1 MNTVINDVVFPVFL
15 FVVYFCAFSLFMY
28 KPEISTKKE
37 EETTS
42 SSSEQSTVNP
52 ENVSHQTREPET
64 ETMLFIEQDGEIPSE
79 LSISNEQPEQ
89 IIESEGEIGEN
100 PLYIQTETII
110 NKLNKRQTR
119 KICQPL
125 GIKQKSGKSE
135 KSLMS
140 IRTEIEQRFREQ
152 PLQVIGVISQRL
164 PELLSS

>member
-1 MNTVINDVVFPVFL
+1 MNTIVNDLLLPVFL
-15 FVVYFCAFSLFMY
+15 FLVYLCAFSLFIY
-28 KPEISTKKE
+28 KPEIWTK

-52 ENVSHQTREPET
+52 ENVGHQPPQSKTQ
-64 ETMLFIEQDGEIPSE
+64 TMLTIEQDEEVPAE
-79 LSISNEQPEQ
+79 LPIANEQPEE
-89 IIESEGEIGEN
+89 IIESQPDVGEDR
-100 PLYIQTETII
+100 LYIETETII
-110 NKLNKRQTR
+110 HKLNKRQTR

-140 IRTEIEQRFREQ
+140 IRTEIEQRFKEQ
-152 PLQVIGVISQRL
+152 PLQVIGVIRLRL

>member
-15 FVVYFCAFSLFMY
+15 FLVYFCAFSLFIY
-28 KPEISTKKE
+28 KPEISTK

-42 SSSEQSTVNP
+42 SSPEQSILNP
-52 ENVSHQTREPET
+52 ENVSHQTGQSKT
-64 ETMLFIEQDGEIPSE
+64 ETMPHIEQDEEIPSE
-79 LSISNEQPEQ
+79 LPIANEQPEK
-89 IIESEGEIGEN
+89 IIESEPDLGED

-110 NKLNKRQTR
+110 HKLNKRQTR

>member
-15 FVVYFCAFSLFMY
+15 FLVYFCAFSLFIY
-28 KPEISTKKE
+28 KPEISTQ
-37 EETTS
+37 EETLS
-42 SSSEQSTVNP
+42 SSDEQSTVNL
-52 ENVSHQTREPET
+52 ENVGHQPPESET
-64 ETMLFIEQDGEIPSE
+64 ETMLKVEQDEEVPAE
-79 LSISNEQPEQ
+79 LPITNEQLEE
-89 IIESEGEIGEN
+89 IIEPEPEIGDN

-140 IRTEIEQRFREQ
+140 IRTEIEQRFKEE
-152 PLQVIGVISQRL
+152 PLQVIGVIRLRL

>member
-15 FVVYFCAFSLFMY
+15 FVVYFCAFSLFIY
-28 KPEISTKKE
+28 KPEILTK

-42 SSSEQSTVNP
+42 SSDEQSSVNNQ
-52 ENVSHQTREPET
+52 NVGHPTNELKT
-64 ETMLFIEQDGEIPSE
+64 ETMLKIEQDEEIPSE
-79 LSISNEQPEQ
+79 LYIANEQPEE
-89 IIESEGEIGEN
+89 IMESEQEIGEN

-110 NKLNKRQTR
+110 HKLNKRQTR

-152 PLQVIGVISQRL
+152 PLQVIGVIRLRL

>member
-1 MNTVINDVVFPVFL
+1 MNTVINDVVLPVFL
-15 FVVYFCAFSLFMY
+15 FFVYFCAFSLFIY
-28 KPEISTKKE
+28 KPEIPTK

-42 SSSEQSTVNP
+42 SSDEQNSVNS
-52 ENVSHQTREPET
+52 ENVGHQPPQSET
-64 ETMLFIEQDGEIPSE
+64 ETMLFIEQDEEVPAE
-79 LSISNEQPEQ
+79 LPISNEQREE
-89 IIESEGEIGEN
+89 IIESEPEIGDN
-100 PLYIQTETII
+100 PLYIQTERII

-140 IRTEIEQRFREQ
+140 IKTEIEQRFKEQ
-152 PLQVIGVISQRL
+152 PLQVIGVIRLRL